1 MNDSTGTASSE
12 HVPSQP
18 QQTLVRFTL
27 SQRLEHLFLLTS
39 FTILGATGLP
49 QKYAESP
56 ISQWVI
62 GVFGGIE
69 SIRLIHHIAAVVLLL
84 VSIFHIIALLYRVL
98 VLRTPLTM
106 FPVVEDFK
114 HLFQDLSYYLG
125 VSKHKAYYGRYNYAE
140 KVEYL
145 AVVWGTIIMA
155 LTGFMMWNPIA
166 TTRVLPGE
174 MIPASKAAHG
184 GEAVLAVLSILLW
197 HFYHVHLKHFNKS
210 MFTGKLTR
218 KEMEHE
224 HPAELAMIDT
234 GRGYKPPEATVL
246 RHRQRFFLPVAGVL
260 AVMMLAGVYGFVSYE
275 ESAITTIPSAET
287 MPVYVPITPTP
298 RPTPTPSP
306 TSEPGSVVAGA
317 DTWEGTYLEL
327 FRNRCSTCHG
337 LTAVGGLSLLDYQSV
352 LKGGQSG
359 PGIVP
364 GDPDSSMIVKIQKAG
379 NHPGQLSTDEI
390 NRLIEWIKAG
400 APEK

>member
-1 MNDSTGTASSE
+1 MTDSKGTASPENVS
-12 HVPSQP
+12 SQP
-18 QQTLVRFTL
+18 QPALVRFTL
-27 SQRLEHLFLLTS
+27 SQRIEHLFLLVS
-39 FTILGATGLP
+39 FTVLGVTGLP

-56 ISQWVI
+56 ASQWTI

-69 SIRLIHHIAAVVLLL
+69 MTRLIHHIAAVILLL
-84 VSIFHIIALLYRVL
+84 VSIFHIIAVLYRVW
-98 VLRTPLTM
+98 VLRTPLSM
-106 FPVVEDFK
+106 FPVIEDFK
-114 HLFQDLSYYLG
+114 HLFQDLSYYMG

-145 AVVWGTIIMA
+145 AVVWGTLIMA
-155 LTGFMMWNPIA
+155 ITGFMMWNPIA
-166 TTRVLPGE
+166 TTRLLPGE

-184 GEAVLAVLSILLW
+184 GEAVLAVLSIILW

-224 HPAELAMIDT
+224 HPGELAMIDA
-234 GRGYKPPEATVL
+234 GKGYKPPEANVL
-246 RHRQRFFLPVAGVL
+246 KRRNRIFLPVAGVF
-260 AVMMLAGVYGFVSYE
+260 AGIMLVGLYGFVSYE
-275 ESAITTIPSAET
+275 ESAITTLPSAET
-287 MPVYVPITPTP
+287 LPIYVPITPTP

-317 DTWEGTYLEL
+317 DTWEGSYFEL

-337 LTAVGGLSLLDYQSV
+337 LTAVGELSLIDYQSA
-352 LKGGQSG
+352 LKGGKSG